1 MIGRDNAVYQKE
13 QDQFFAKI
21 LELIMK
27 NPDTILYLNPSI
39 FTDWEYVRKLKIAET
54 TPIMFSGTV
63 LDIEEL
69 SEMIH
74 KSGLI
79 KNKKILNYG
88 VIEDINEIN
97 ISKSELFDDIVI
109 YINAIN
115 LNEECIEFLSK
126 IKNLSKLVIITHL
139 NDVLLNPISLNID
152 KLKHN
157 NCKIELSIVFNPS
170 DKQHTLEQYCSS
182 YLGCV
187 KYCRTNKIELNN
199 VPKEA
204 QRLLGVSVD
213 LSLEKRY
220 INVDKK
226 KPYLLYSPYL
236 PDSGFLE
243 FGSCDGNFMDISTK
257 NVDAYNP
264 EMALSIFGTNPSV
277 TTPGCDTCKYSMS
290 CPKQTYKYRYKICK
304 DIYIPDI
311 VKCYVFKECFRNL
324 EADYGYNN

>member
-1 MIGRDNAVYQKE
+1 MIGRDNAIYQKE

-27 NPDTILYLNPSI
+27 NPNTTLYLNPSI
-39 FTDWEYVRKLKIAET
+39 FTNWEYVRKLKIAET
-54 TPIMFSGTV
+54 TPIMLSGAV
-63 LDIEEL
+63 VDFEEL
-69 SEMIH
+69 PEMLH

-79 KNKKILNYG
+79 KNRKILNCG
-88 VIEDINEIN
+88 VIESINEIN
-97 ISKSELFDDIVI
+97 ISKSELFDDMII
-109 YINAIN
+109 YIDATN
-115 LNEECIEFLSK
+115 LDDKCIEFLSK
-126 IKNLSKLVIITHL
+126 IKNLSKLVIIAHL
-139 NDVLLNPISLNID
+139 SDVIQNPISLDIE
-152 KLKHN
+152 KLKH
-157 NCKIELSIVFNPS
+157 CKIELSIVFNPS
-170 DKQHTLEQYCSS
+170 DKQYTLEQYCSS

-204 QRLLGVSVD
+204 QGLLGVSID
-213 LSLEKRY
+213 LFLEKRY
-220 INVDKK
+220 IDIDEK

-243 FGSCDGNFMDISTK
+243 FGSCDGNFMDISAE

-290 CPKQTYKYRYKICK
+290 CSKQTYKYRYQVCK

-311 VKCYVFKECFRNL
+311 VKCHVFKECFKNL
-324 EADYGYNN
+324 EGSYEY